1 MTNTQETVNS
11 ILIDVLKG
19 VKDAGSEMYATSKV
33 GLAKAVDFAVEQAPI
48 VVQEFLSWKMGEAI
62 FNVAVYTIA
71 AIVLFCIARFL
82 FKKIKDTNINYAKDE
97 EIVPLGLGLMFSAAM
112 FCLITILHIK
122 PNIETIIKIKL
133 APRVYILE
141 YVTKK

>member
-33 GLAKAVDFAVEQAPI
+33 GLAKAVDFAMEQAPI
-48 VVQEFLSWKMGEAI
+48 VVQEFLSWKMGDEIFYSIGVIILLGAI
-62 FNVAVYTIA
+62 IWLKKKLEKLESYEPEVVIYSLTLVLCIGLAVASMIP
-71 AIVLFCIARFL
+71 
-82 FKKIKDTNINYAKDE
+82 IKD
-97 EIVPLGLGLMFSAAM
+97 
-112 FCLITILHIK
+112 
-122 PNIETIIKIKL
+122 NIETIIKIKL

>member
-62 FNVAVYTIA
+62 FNVIA
-71 AIVLFCIARFL
+71 YSIATIVLFFVLRFL
-82 FKKIKDTNINYAKDE
+82 LKKIKKIDMNYGPE
-97 EIVPLGLGLMFSAAM
+97 EIVPIGLSFLFSLFV
-112 FCLITILHIK
+112 FCFITFFQLK

>member
-1 MTNTQETVNS
+1 MTNTQETINS

-48 VVQEFLSWKMGEAI
+48 IVQEFLSWKMGEAI
-62 FNVAVYTIA
+62 FNVVAYTIA
-71 AIVLFCIARFL
+71 TIILFCIARFL
-82 FKKIKDTNINYAKDE
+82 FKKIKNTDINYPE
-97 EIVPLGLGLMFSAAM
+97 EIVPLGLGLMFSAVM
-112 FCLITILHIK
+112 FCLITFLHIK

>member
-19 VKDAGSEMYATSKV
+19 VKDAGSEVYATSKV

-48 VVQEFLSWKMGEAI
+48 VVQEFLSWKMGEAV
-62 FNVAVYTIA
+62 FNVIAYTIVT
-71 AIVLFCIARFL
+71 IVLLCVVRIL
-82 FKKIKDTNINYAKDE
+82 LKKIRSTDMNSSPE
-97 EIVPLGLGLMFSAAM
+97 EIVPIALSFLFSLFV
-112 FCLITILHIK
+112 FCFITFFQLK

-141 YVTKK
+141 YLTKK

>member
-19 VKDAGSEMYATSKV
+19 VKDASSEMYATSKV

-62 FNVAVYTIA
+62 FNVVLYTIA
-71 AIVLFCIARFL
+71 TIILFCIARFL
-82 FKKIKDTNINYAKDE
+82 FKKIKNTDINYPE
-97 EIVPLGLGLMFSAAM
+97 EIVPLGLGLMFSAVM
-112 FCLITILHIK
+112 FCLITFLHIK

>member
-1 MTNTQETVNS
+1 MTNTQETINS

-62 FNVAVYTIA
+62 FNVILYTIA
-71 AIVLFCIARFL
+71 TIILFCIARFL
-82 FKKIKDTNINYAKDE
+82 FKKIKNTKIDYPE
-97 EIVPLGLGLMFSAAM
+97 EIVPISLAFMFSAVM
-112 FCLITILHIK
+112 LCLIAFLHIK

>member
-62 FNVAVYTIA
+62 FNVALYTIA
-71 AIVLFCIARFL
+71 AIVLFCVARFL
-82 FKKIKDTNINYAKDE
+82 FKKIKDTDINYPE
-97 EIVPLGLGLMFSAAM
+97 EIFPLGLGVTFSAVM
-112 FCLITILHIK
+112 FCLITFLHIK

>member
-62 FNVAVYTIA
+62 FNVALYTIA
-71 AIVLFCIARFL
+71 AIVLFCVARFL
-82 FKKIKDTNINYAKDE
+82 FKKIKDTDIDYPE
-97 EIVPLGLGLMFSAAM
+97 EIVPLGLGLMFSAVM
-112 FCLITILHIK
+112 FCLITFLHIK

>member
-1 MTNTQETVNS
+1 MTNAQETVNS

-33 GLAKAVDFAVEQAPI
+33 SLAKAVDFAVEQAPI

-62 FNVAVYTIA
+62 FNVALYTIA

-82 FKKIKDTNINYAKDE
+82 FKKIKNTDINYPE

-112 FCLITILHIK
+112 FCLITFLHIK

>member
-33 GLAKAVDFAVEQAPI
+33 GLAKAVDFAMEQAPI
-48 VVQEFLSWKMGEAI
+48 IVQEFLSWKMGEAI
-62 FNVAVYTIA
+62 FNVVAYTIA
-71 AIVLFCIARFL
+71 AIVLFCITRFF
-82 FKKIKDTNINYAKDE
+82 FKKIKDTNINYPE
-97 EIVPLGLGLMFSAAM
+97 EIVPLGLGFLFCSAV
-112 FCLITILHIK
+112 FCLIIFHQLK

>member
-33 GLAKAVDFAVEQAPI
+33 GLAKAVDFAIEQAPL

-62 FNVAVYTIA
+62 FNVVLYTIVT
-71 AIVLFCIARFL
+71 IVLLCVVRFL
-82 FKKIKDTNINYAKDE
+82 FKKIRSTDMNNCPE
-97 EIVPLGLGLMFSAAM
+97 EIVPIALSFVFSLVV
-112 FCLITILHIK
+112 FCFITFSQLK

>member
-62 FNVAVYTIA
+62 FNVALYTIA

-82 FKKIKDTNINYAKDE
+82 FKKIKDINIDYPE

-112 FCLITILHIK
+112 FCIITIVHIK

>member
-33 GLAKAVDFAVEQAPI
+33 GLAKAVDFAMEQAPI
-48 VVQEFLSWKMGEAI
+48 VVQEFLSWKMGDAI
-62 FNVAVYTIA
+62 FNCIFYSIGVIILLGAIIWLKKKLGLAVASMIP
-71 AIVLFCIARFL
+71 
-82 FKKIKDTNINYAKDE
+82 IKD
-97 EIVPLGLGLMFSAAM
+97 
-112 FCLITILHIK
+112 
-122 PNIETIIKIKL
+122 NIETIIKIKL

>member
-48 VVQEFLSWKMGEAI
+48 VAQEFLSWKMGEAI
-62 FNVAVYTIA
+62 FNVVLYTIA
-71 AIVLFCIARFL
+71 TIILFCIARFL
-82 FKKIKDTNINYAKDE
+82 FKKIKNTDINYPE
-97 EIVPLGLGLMFSAAM
+97 EIVPLGLGLMFSAVM
-112 FCLITILHIK
+112 FCLITFLHIK

>member
-19 VKDAGSEMYATSKV
+19 VKDTGSEMYATSKV
-33 GLAKAVDFAVEQAPI
+33 GLAKAVDFAIEQAPI
-48 VVQEFLSWKMGEAI
+48 IVQEFLSWKMGEAI
-62 FNVAVYTIA
+62 FNVALYTIA

-82 FKKIKDTNINYAKDE
+82 FKKIKDTFINYPE
-97 EIVPLGLGLMFSAAM
+97 EIVPLSLGLMFSAAM

>member
-19 VKDAGSEMYATSKV
+19 VKDASSEMYATSKV

-62 FNVAVYTIA
+62 FNVVAYTIA
-71 AIVLFCIARFL
+71 TIVLFSVLRFL
-82 FKKIKDTNINYAKDE
+82 LKKIKETDMNYSPE
-97 EIVPLGLGLMFSAAM
+97 EIVPIGLGFLFCSVV
-112 FCLITILHIK
+112 FCLIIFTQLK

>member
-33 GLAKAVDFAVEQAPI
+33 GLAKAVDFAMEQAPI

-62 FNVAVYTIA
+62 FNVALYTIA
-71 AIVLFCIARFL
+71 AIVLFCITRFF
-82 FKKIKDTNINYAKDE
+82 FKKIKDTNINYPE
-97 EIVPLGLGLMFSAAM
+97 EIVPLGLGFLFCSAV
-112 FCLITILHIK
+112 FCLIIFHQLK

>member
-62 FNVAVYTIA
+62 FNVVAYTIA
-71 AIVLFCIARFL
+71 TIVLFSVLRFL
-82 FKKIKDTNINYAKDE
+82 LKKIKETDMNSGPE
-97 EIVPLGLGLMFSAAM
+97 EIVPIGLGFLFCLAV
-112 FCLITILHIK
+112 FCLIIFTQLK

>member
-19 VKDAGSEMYATSKV
+19 VKDAGSEIYATSKV

-62 FNVAVYTIA
+62 FNVVLYTIVT
-71 AIVLFCIARFL
+71 IVLLCVVHIL
-82 FKKIKDTNINYAKDE
+82 LKKIRSTDMNSSPE
-97 EIVPLGLGLMFSAAM
+97 EIVPIALSFLFSLFV
-112 FCLITILHIK
+112 FCFITFFQLK

>member
-62 FNVAVYTIA
+62 FNVALYTIA
-71 AIVLFCIARFL
+71 AIVLFCITRFF
-82 FKKIKDTNINYAKDE
+82 FKKIKDTNINYPE
-97 EIVPLGLGLMFSAAM
+97 EILPLGLGFMFCTAM
-112 FCLITILHIK
+112 FCLVAILHIK

>member
-62 FNVAVYTIA
+62 FNVVAYTIA

-82 FKKIKDTNINYAKDE
+82 FKKIKNTKIDYPE
-97 EIVPLGLGLMFSAAM
+97 EIVPISLAFMFSVVM
-112 FCLITILHIK
+112 FCFVAFLHIK

-141 YVTKK
+141 YVTNK

>member
-62 FNVAVYTIA
+62 FNVALYTIA
-71 AIVLFCIARFL
+71 AIVLFSVHRFL
-82 FKKIKDTNINYAKDE
+82 LKKSKETDMNSSPED
-97 EIVPLGLGLMFSAAM
+97 IVPIGLGFLFCSAV
-112 FCLITILHIK
+112 FCFIIFTQLK

>member
-62 FNVAVYTIA
+62 FNVVAYTIA
-71 AIVLFCIARFL
+71 AIVLFCITRFF
-82 FKKIKDTNINYAKDE
+82 FKKIKDTNINYPE
-97 EIVPLGLGLMFSAAM
+97 EIVPLGLGFLFCSAV
-112 FCLITILHIK
+112 FCLIIFHQLK

>member
-33 GLAKAVDFAVEQAPI
+33 GLAKAVDFAMEQAPI
-48 VVQEFLSWKMGEAI
+48 VVQEFISWKMGDAI
-62 FNVAVYTIA
+62 FNCIFYSIGVIILLGAIIWLKKKLEKLESYEPEVVIYSLTLVLCIGLAVASMIP
-71 AIVLFCIARFL
+71 
-82 FKKIKDTNINYAKDE
+82 IKD
-97 EIVPLGLGLMFSAAM
+97 
-112 FCLITILHIK
+112 
-122 PNIETIIKIKL
+122 NIETIIKIKL

>member
-33 GLAKAVDFAVEQAPI
+33 GLAKAADFAIEQAPI

-62 FNVAVYTIA
+62 FNVALYTIA
-71 AIVLFCIARFL
+71 AIVLFCIARFF
-82 FKKIKDTNINYAKDE
+82 FKKIKDAYINYPE
-97 EIVPLGLGLMFSAAM
+97 ELIPLGLGLGFSAAI
-112 FCLITILHIK
+112 FCIITFFQLK

>member
-19 VKDAGSEMYATSKV
+19 VKDAGSEVYATSKV

-62 FNVAVYTIA
+62 FNVVAYSIAVIF
-71 AIVLFCIARFL
+71 LFCVIRFL
-82 FKKIKDTNINYAKDE
+82 FKKIRSTDMNNCPE
-97 EIVPLGLGLMFSAAM
+97 EILPIALCFMFSLVV
-112 FCLITILHIK
+112 FCGVIFTQLK

>member
-33 GLAKAVDFAVEQAPI
+33 GLAKAVDFAIEQAPL

-62 FNVAVYTIA
+62 FNVVLYTIA
-71 AIVLFCIARFL
+71 TIVLFCVVRFL
-82 FKKIKDTNINYAKDE
+82 FKKIRSTDMNRNLE
-97 EIVPLGLGLMFSAAM
+97 EVILFAFGFMFSLVV
-112 FCLITILHIK
+112 FCFIVFLQLK

>member
-33 GLAKAVDFAVEQAPI
+33 GLAKAVDFAIEQAPL

-62 FNVAVYTIA
+62 FNVVLYTIVT
-71 AIVLFCIARFL
+71 IVLFCIARFL
-82 FKKIKDTNINYAKDE
+82 FKKIKDTNINYPE
-97 EIVPLGLGLMFSAAM
+97 EIIPLGLGLGFSAAI
-112 FCLITILHIK
+112 FCIITFSQLK

>member
-1 MTNTQETVNS
+1 MTNAQETVNS

-62 FNVAVYTIA
+62 FNVIA
-71 AIVLFCIARFL
+71 YSIATIVLFFVLRFL
-82 FKKIKDTNINYAKDE
+82 LKKIKKIDMNYSPE
-97 EIVPLGLGLMFSAAM
+97 EIVPIGLGFVFSLFV
-112 FCLITILHIK
+112 FCFITFFQLK

-141 YVTKK
+141 YVTNK

>member
-62 FNVAVYTIA
+62 FNVALYTIA
-71 AIVLFCIARFL
+71 AIVLFCITRFF
-82 FKKIKDTNINYAKDE
+82 FKKIKDTNINYPE
-97 EIVPLGLGLMFSAAM
+97 EIVPLGLGFLFCSAV
-112 FCLITILHIK
+112 FCLIIFHQLK

>member
-1 MTNTQETVNS
+1 MTNAQETVNN

-48 VVQEFLSWKMGEAI
+48 VVQEFLSWKMGEAV
-62 FNVAVYTIA
+62 FNVIAYTIA

-82 FKKIKDTNINYAKDE
+82 FKKVKDTNMNYPE
-97 EIVPLGLGLMFSAAM
+97 EIVPLALGLMFCTAM
-112 FCLITILHIK
+112 FCLVTILNIK

>member
-33 GLAKAVDFAVEQAPI
+33 GLAKAVDFAMEQAPI

-62 FNVAVYTIA
+62 FNVILYTIA
-71 AIVLFCIARFL
+71 AIVLFCVARFL
-82 FKKIKDTNINYAKDE
+82 LKKIKNTEIDYPE
-97 EIVPLGLGLMFSAAM
+97 EIVPVALGFMFSVVM
-112 FCLITILHIK
+112 FCLVTFLHIK
-122 PNIETIIKIKL
+122 PNIETIIQIKL

>member
-1 MTNTQETVNS
+1 MTNTQDTVNS

-62 FNVAVYTIA
+62 FNVVLYTIA
-71 AIVLFCIARFL
+71 TIILFCIARFL
-82 FKKIKDTNINYAKDE
+82 FKKIKNTDINYPE
-97 EIVPLGLGLMFSAAM
+97 EIVPLGLGLMFSAVM
-112 FCLITILHIK
+112 FCLITFLHIK

>member
-62 FNVAVYTIA
+62 FNVVLYTIA
-71 AIVLFCIARFL
+71 TIILFCIARFL
-82 FKKIKDTNINYAKDE
+82 FKKIKNTDINYPE
-97 EIVPLGLGLMFSAAM
+97 EIVPLGLGLMFSAVM
-112 FCLITILHIK
+112 FCLITFLHIK

>member
-48 VVQEFLSWKMGEAI
+48 IVQEFLSWKMGEAI
-62 FNVAVYTIA
+62 FNVALYTIA
-71 AIVLFCIARFL
+71 AIVLFCITRFF
-82 FKKIKDTNINYAKDE
+82 FKKIKDTDINYPE
-97 EIVPLGLGLMFSAAM
+97 EIVPMGLGFMFCTAM
-112 FCLITILHIK
+112 FCLVAFLHIK

>member
-1 MTNTQETVNS
+1 MTNTQETINS

-62 FNVAVYTIA
+62 FNVVLYTIA
-71 AIVLFCIARFL
+71 TIILFCIARFL
-82 FKKIKDTNINYAKDE
+82 FKKIKDTDIDYPE
-97 EIVPLGLGLMFSAAM
+97 EIVPLGLGLMFSAVM
-112 FCLITILHIK
+112 FCLITFLHIK

>member
-1 MTNTQETVNS
+1 MTNTQETINS

-62 FNVAVYTIA
+62 FNVVLYTIA
-71 AIVLFCIARFL
+71 TIILFCIARFL
-82 FKKIKDTNINYAKDE
+82 FKKIKNTDINYPE
-97 EIVPLGLGLMFSAAM
+97 EIVPLGLGLMFSAVM
-112 FCLITILHIK
+112 FCLITFLHIK

>member
-19 VKDAGSEMYATSKV
+19 VKDASSEMYATSKV

-62 FNVAVYTIA
+62 FNVVAYTIA
-71 AIVLFCIARFL
+71 TIILFCIARFL
-82 FKKIKDTNINYAKDE
+82 FKKIKNTDINYPE
-97 EIVPLGLGLMFSAAM
+97 EIVPLGLGLMFSAVM
-112 FCLITILHIK
+112 FCLITFLHIK